1 MKDTIKRMRPE
12 DFIINV
18 RPDLNDKKEWT
29 GEVDISIMT
38 AGDNPL
44 GDDDYY
50 GVMGFCRVICS
61 SVPVMEQDD
70 YVREALEKKA
80 DEYEGLLNPPSKK
93 GKVVDKHD
101 NVVVLSFE
109 PDAKDKTQ

>member
-18 RPDLNDKKEWT
+18 RPDLND
-29 GEVDISIMT
+29 
-38 AGDNPL
+38 
-44 GDDDYY
+44 
-50 GVMGFCRVICS
+50 
-61 SVPVMEQDD
+61 
-70 YVREALEKKA
+70 VREALEKKA

>member
-1 MKDTIKRMRPE
+1 MRDKIKQVRPE

-18 RPDLNDKKEWT
+18 RPELDIKKEWT
-29 GEVDISIMT
+29 GQVDISIMT

-61 SVPVMEQDD
+61 SVPVMEQDE

-80 DEYEGLLNPPSKK
+80 EQYEELLNPPSKK
-93 GKVVDKHD
+93 GKVVDRHD

-109 PDAKDKTQ
+109 PDTEDKA